1 MCLNPGDILCDRYQ
15 IIAQLGQGGFA
26 RTYTAND
33 LEQPENSPCVVKEI
47 RPPQSTVTEVLQRA
61 NTQFEIEAAAL
72 QRLGQQHP
80 RIPNLIDSF
89 ENNGKFYLIQ
99 EYIPGQSLRDEFTT
113 GTRWTQEQVIV
124 LLQEILSIIQFVHEQ
139 GMVHRDIHPGN
150 LIRRSCDSSIVLI
163 DFGAVREI
171 STLGVTNSGEIS
183 TTQAIGIRGYMPA
196 EQLLMPWNPQPYNDI
211 YAIGAIAVQAIT
223 HLHPNNLPR
232 DFLSCELLWHYSTP
246 DRELPQISDGLRR
259 ILNQMI
265 RFPYCDRY
273 HSAADVLRDLRSVIA
288 VQLPPIQQ
296 PAMELESDTNIG
308 NSHLPAS
315 LTNIQTVT
323 RTENRSEELYSPT
336 NNQTVPQAENLSEQ
350 PYWSTNNQTV
360 TQAENLWEQPSS
372 PTSNQTITQTV
383 AAFFPKLKVRLSIA
397 IALVAA
403 AGAIAIHYNSIFS
416 SKTRLVFGDGL
427 SAGEEILFTSSSP
440 RLKQRGVSEFAASNS
455 TEAFNLFKKS
465 WQEYGKD
472 PETLVYMNNAFLEAN
487 KIPYY
492 TISVVIPIGSKN
504 PDSPT
509 HLSDQV
515 KEVLRGVAQA
525 QTEVNLRLSNS
536 RNNNDFPGADF
547 LQGKAINGKGL
558 KVILADDANDKEE
571 AKQKASLLVNQP
583 DILAVIGHSNSEM
596 TIHTVDIYN
605 KNNLVLMSSSS
616 ATEELTDEP
625 RKFFF
630 RTQYTSSLIAI
641 SLGEHLIAKNQ
652 KQAVILY
659 NQANAFGSSFY
670 EEFKKYFESQGGKII
685 RIRDFD
691 LSKKDF
697 NAQRA
702 IKEIEAQGETAIA
715 LVPDAHVTNS
725 LNNAFEIM
733 KLNGDRNWIVGAWTL
748 MCPQTL
754 EIAFQSQ
761 QKLFKKFISSVGW
774 HPLSSINQEFP
785 QQARS
790 LWGGEVNTRTASAYD
805 ATRALIKALE
815 MQQQPSRE
823 GMQKTLSSPNF
834 SADGATGTIQFDSPK
849 NGDRKNPT
857 SDLVHIVKCPK
868 EQFGLTFVPVK
879 YPTAA
884 AAGLKCD

>member
-1 MCLNPGDILCDRYQ
+1 MCLKSGDILRDRYQ
-15 IIAQLGQGGFA
+15 IINKIGEGGSA
-26 RTYTAND
+26 ITYKAVD
-33 LEQPENSPCVVKEI
+33 LHEPGENPLCVVKEI
-47 RPPQSTVTEVLQRA
+47 RPPQSTDPRVWEGAQQL
-61 NTQFEIEAAAL
+61 FEKEARTL
-72 QRLGQQHP
+72 KLLGDHP
-80 RIPNLIDSF
+80 RIPAFI
-89 ENNGKFYLIQ
+89 EHFYQDNSPFYIVQ
-99 EYIPGQSLRDEFTT
+99 EYIEGHPLQQEFIPNH
-113 GTRWTQEQVIV
+113 RWREEQVIE
-124 LLQEILSIIQFVHEQ
+124 LLRDILEILTFLHKNNVI
-139 GMVHRDIHPGN
+139 HRDITPSN
-150 LIRRSCDSSIVLI
+150 LIRRNSDEKIVLI
-163 DFGAVREI
+163 DFGAVKEI
-171 STLGVTNSGEIS
+171 GTIEITASGRTR
-183 TTQAIGIRGYMPA
+183 TTTIGTPGYSAP
-196 EQLLMPWNPQPYNDI
+196 EQLNGQPRLCSDI
-211 YAIGAIAVQAIT
+211 YSVGLIAIQFLTGV
-223 HLHPNNLPR
+223 HP
-232 DFLSCELLWHYSTP
+232 
-246 DRELPQISDGLRR
+246 RELPQDPRTGEIIWNYSLPNQPMLHVNQRLANV
-259 ILNQMI
+259 LNKMV
-265 RFPYCDRY
+265 RY
-273 HSAADVLRDLRSVIA
+273 HFNHRYQSATKVLGHLDA
-288 VQLPPIQQ
+288 PPLP
-296 PAMELESDTNIG
+296 
-308 NSHLPAS
+308 
-315 LTNIQTVT
+315 
-323 RTENRSEELYSPT
+323 
-336 NNQTVPQAENLSEQ
+336 
-350 PYWSTNNQTV
+350 WK
-360 TQAENLWEQPSS
+360 W
-372 PTSNQTITQTV
+372 
-383 AAFFPKLKVRLSIA
+383 LSIA
-397 IALVAA
+397 IALVA

-427 SAGEEILFTSSSP
+427 SAGEEILFTSSKP
-440 RLKQRGVSEFAASNS
+440 RLKQRGVSEFADSNS
-455 TEAFNLFKKS
+455 KEAFNLFKKS
-465 WQEYGKD
+465 WQQEYGKD
-472 PETLVYMNNAFLEAN
+472 PETLVYMNNAFLDAN

-492 TISVVIPIGSKN
+492 TISVAIPIGSKK

-536 RNNNDFPGADF
+536 SNNNDFPDAGF

-558 KVILADDANDKEE
+558 KVILADDANDGEE

-583 DILAVIGHSNSEM
+583 DILAVIGHTNSEM
-596 TIHTVDIYN
+596 TIQTVDIYN
-605 KNNLVLMSSSS
+605 KNNLVLMSSGS

-630 RTQYTSSLIAI
+630 RTQYTSSLIAK

-652 KQAVILY
+652 KQAAILY
-659 NQANAFGSSFY
+659 NQANAFGSSFN

-702 IKEIEAQGETAIA
+702 MKEIEAQGETAIA

-733 KLNGDRNWIVGAWTL
+733 KINQDRNWIVGAWTL

-774 HPLSSINQEFP
+774 HPLSSINKEFP

-815 MQQQPSRE
+815 MQPKPNRE
-823 GMQKTLSSPNF
+823 GMQKMLSSPNF
-834 SADGATGTIQFDSPK
+834 TAYGATGTIQFDSPK

-857 SDLVHIVKCPK
+857 SDLVHIVKCEK

-879 YPTAA
+879 YATAA